1 MFDIAANLSD
11 PRFKG
16 VYHGKQAHENDFEV
30 VIERAREWGVQ
41 KFLFAAGHIEDAED
55 SYELSKG
62 HDNFYSTIG
71 IHPCRSKEPFSK
83 LS

>member
-30 VIERAREWGVQ
+30 VIERAREWGV
-41 KFLFAAGHIEDAED
+41 
-55 SYELSKG
+55 
-62 HDNFYSTIG
+62 
-71 IHPCRSKEPFSK
+71 
-83 LS
+83 